1 MVTEDV
7 LGIGQDAVDKLATRR
22 GLCDPRRRSVD
33 IKEDRAGHAYGAQD
47 VGENIA
53 LHGETFETKTDDQ
66 SCFPN
71 G

>member
-1 MVTEDV
+1 
-7 LGIGQDAVDKLATRR
+7 
-22 GLCDPRRRSVD
+22 VD